1 MEKEF
6 NDYKLLKILKKNDIS
21 TVYLATRD
29 NTSFKYAVKR
39 INLSKINEEKIK
51 DLENDCN
58 FYLNFNSKFVLK
70 LYNAYQGDDDDFN
83 IITEYCDGGF
93 LSDFLYQTK
102 KEKKTLI
109 KEELIWKIFI
119 QISLGLHEIHS
130 KNIIH
135 RNLKPETILLF
146 KDFTAKIKN
155 FKSAKKLNSEFT
167 KTFIGSPYYISPEI
181 YENKPYNKKTD
192 IWSLGIILYEMCML
206 NKPFKANNED
216 ELKKKVIK
224 EKYKPIDTKY
234 SKELVNMINMLLV
247 KNPEKRPSIDDIIQN
262 YIFIGKAK
270 LCNLLMYVKMIN
282 PDNLTGNKAKNNM
295 KNKNK
300 EKHNNQKKD
309 KRNDITKVDNKNNNN
324 NINNNK
330 IGITQFLGNNIS
342 DTTQNITNI
351 NQLENEF
358 NNNKIGITQFLGNNI
373 SDTTQNITNINQ
385 LENEFNNNKIGITQ
399 FLGNNISDTTQNFTN
414 INQIEKDSDEEN
426 GYDENNNLTNLL
438 NDFSQNDENNKNK
451 EKEEKVKYTSE
462 QKKLIKEKM
471 NFIQSEI
478 EKLIGKH
485 KTKKLI
491 LEANNSN
498 LIELSSQFKT
508 NSEKI
513 NAHLKNYI
521 FYKNKL

>member
-167 KTFIGSPYYISPEI
+167 KTFIGSPYYISPEM
-181 YENKPYNKKTD
+181 YEKKPYNKKTD
-192 IWSLGIILYEMCML
+192 IWSLGVILYEMCML
-206 NKPFKANNED
+206 NKPFKANSEE
-216 ELKKKVIK
+216 ELKKK
-224 EKYKPIDTKY
+224 
-234 SKELVNMINMLLV
+234 
-247 KNPEKRPSIDDIIQN
+247 
-262 YIFIGKAK
+262 
-270 LCNLLMYVKMIN
+270 
-282 PDNLTGNKAKNNM
+282 
-295 KNKNK
+295 
-300 EKHNNQKKD
+300 
-309 KRNDITKVDNKNNNN
+309 
-324 NINNNK
+324 
-330 IGITQFLGNNIS
+330 
-342 DTTQNITNI
+342 
-351 NQLENEF
+351 
-358 NNNKIGITQFLGNNI
+358 
-373 SDTTQNITNINQ
+373 
-385 LENEFNNNKIGITQ
+385 
-399 FLGNNISDTTQNFTN
+399 
-414 INQIEKDSDEEN
+414 
-426 GYDENNNLTNLL
+426 
-438 NDFSQNDENNKNK
+438 
-451 EKEEKVKYTSE
+451 
-462 QKKLIKEKM
+462 
-471 NFIQSEI
+471 
-478 EKLIGKH
+478 
-485 KTKKLI
+485 
-491 LEANNSN
+491 SN
-498 LIELSSQFKT
+498 
-508 NSEKI
+508 
-513 NAHLKNYI
+513 
-521 FYKNKL
+521 

>member
-21 TVYLATRD
+21 IVYLATRD

-39 INLSKINEEKIK
+39 VNLKKINEEKTK

-58 FYLNFNSKFVLK
+58 FYLDFNSKFILK

-93 LSDFLYQTK
+93 LSDFLHQTK

-109 KEELIWKIFI
+109 KEDLIWKIFI

-146 KDFTAKIKN
+146 KDFTVKIKN

-167 KTFIGSPYYISPEI
+167 KTFIGSPYYISPEM
-181 YENKPYNKKTD
+181 YEKKPYNKKTD
-192 IWSLGIILYEMCML
+192 IWSLGVILYEMCML
-206 NKPFKANNED
+206 NKPFKANSEE

-234 SKELVNMINMLLV
+234 SKELVNMVNMLLV
-247 KNPEKRPSIDDIIQN
+247 KNPEKRPSIDEIIQN
-262 YIFIGKAK
+262 YVFIGKAK
-270 LCNLLMYVKMIN
+270 LYNLFTYIKIMNLDN
-282 PDNLTGNKAKNNM
+282 PKENKSKNSI

-300 EKHNNQKKD
+300 EKYDNQKKD
-309 KRNDITKVDNKNNNN
+309 KKNENIKKVDNN

-330 IGITQFLGNNIS
+330 IGITQFLGNNLSDTTQNNTNNNEMEYDYNKNKIGLTQFLGNNLS

-351 NQLENEF
+351 NEMEYDYNK
-358 NNNKIGITQFLGNNI
+358 NKIGLTQFLGNNL
-373 SDTTQNITNINQ
+373 SDTTQNNTNLYKINENIN
-385 LENEFNNNKIGITQ
+385 EEKV
-399 FLGNNISDTTQNFTN
+399 
-414 INQIEKDSDEEN
+414 IEED
-426 GYDENNNLTNLL
+426 NNLTNLL
-438 NDFSQNDENNKNK
+438 NDFSQKEENNENE

-462 QKKLIKEKM
+462 QKQLIKEKM
-471 NFIQSEI
+471 NFIQLEI
-478 EKLIGKH
+478 ENLIGKY
-485 KTKKLI
+485 KTQKLI
-491 LEANNSN
+491 SEVNNSN
-498 LIELSSQFKT
+498 IKELSSKFKNNT
-508 NSEKI
+508 QKI
-513 NAHLKNYI
+513 EGYLQNYI